1 MDWSEIISAFITTG
15 GFTAMLTIVER
26 KTGMFLENAK
36 EQAEEWKKI
45 IEERNRE
52 VTELKEERDR
62 KDCKIDALLKQVSD
76 QSKDL
81 DTSHSETAVAKLM
94 ICDKT
99 GCQKRRPPFGRGL
112 DYDFHAPLPCDG
124 CGQELENTSEPHYLN
139 EGNNS

>member
-1 MDWSEIISAFITTG
+1 MDWASIIIAFITAG
-15 GFTAMLTIVER
+15 GFTAIFTISE
-26 KTGMFLENAK
+26 KKSGMFLANAR

-52 VTELKEERDR
+52 VAELKEERDR
-62 KDCKIDALLKQVSD
+62 KDKKIDALLEQVSE

-99 GCQKRRPPFGRGL
+99 GCQKRRPPFGKGL
-112 DYDFHAPLPCDG
+112 DYDFHAPLT
-124 CGQELENTSEPHYLN
+124 CGEAEQDAETIVISRENI
-139 EGNNS
+139 